1 MLGTIVNVGTILAG
15 STAGCLFKK
24 GIGEKYTK
32 VMTDAIGL
40 AAVGLGLNSSIHAMP
55 DSEYKVMFI
64 VCLALGGVI
73 GTAIDIDGK
82 FNGVVNRFSKGSSL
96 ATGLSMAILLYCVGT
111 FSIVGPMQ
119 SALQGDNTF
128 LYTNA
133 MLDGITSVILS
144 STYGS
149 GIAFAA
155 LAVFCWQGSIY
166 LLAKVIE
173 PFITAA
179 LLTEISIVGGFLI
192 LASGL
197 SILKIKEIKTLNY
210 LPALFLPAIAIPLI
224 NLIF

>member
-1 MLGTIVNVGTILAG
+1 MLGTIVNVSTILAG

-24 GIGEKYTK
+24 GIGEKYTR

-40 AAVGLGLNSSIHAMP
+40 AAIGLGLNSSIHSMP

-82 FNGVVNRFSKGSSL
+82 FNSIVNRFSKGSSL

-144 STYGS
+144 STYGF

-155 LAVFCWQGSIY
+155 VAVFCWQGSIY

-173 PFITAA
+173 PFITTA

-210 LPALFLPAIAIPLI
+210 LPALFLPAIAIPII